1 MKLGKII
8 VIIFISIFAFNL
20 SAKAQFGYKNEYKTI
35 EGIQISYKWS
45 HSQWWKKESPLQ
57 LRFKI
62 KNTNNYKVSSK
73 FELVYMLDHVVKF
86 QSGELESEIKSGK
99 SLIGKINGF
108 YFETKKLKNSEILSD
123 DFEWDFLSFEVS
135 KL

>member
-8 VIIFISIFAFNL
+8 VIIFISLFAFNL
-20 SAKAQFGYKNEYKTI
+20 SAKAQFGYKDEYKTI
-35 EGIQISYKWS
+35 DGVQISYKWS
-45 HSQWWKKESPLQ
+45 HSQWLKKGSPLQ

-62 KNTNNYKVSSK
+62 KNTNDYNVSTK
-73 FELVYMLDHVVKF
+73 FELVYMLDHIVKF
-86 QSGELESEIKSGK
+86 KSGELESEIKSGK

-108 YFETKKLKNSEILSD
+108 YFETKNLKNSELLSD
-123 DFEWDFLSFEVS
+123 DFEWDFLSFEVT